1 MLQNAYM
8 RKMIIGIVLEERL
21 RAGSRAALRQTKTKA
36 FGTVLATAPS
46 PTFYK
51 AAKKPLGHLGGFFAA

>member
-21 RAGSRAALRQTKTKA
+21 RAGSRAALRQTKA

-46 PTFYK
+46 PTFY
-51 AAKKPLGHLGGFFAA
+51 